1 MVEKELQRTPE
12 AQGWVPEDKEKFSR
26 WISSWEKVVCSK
38 GISMCCGSVIKKTPT
53 WGTRSSL
60 RLLDCEE

>member
-1 MVEKELQRTPE
+1 MVEKELQRIPE
-12 AQGWVPEDKEKFSR
+12 AQGWVLEDKEKFSR

-38 GISMCCGSVIKKTPT
+38 GISM